1 MQIMAQNYKKNKK
14 TSNSMKNNF
23 TIDDARTY
31 LPNICPNF
39 SIYILQFIKVVY
51 FTAIIFD
58 TMFSY
63 DYIKEVKSNSL

>member
-1 MQIMAQNYKKNKK
+1 
-14 TSNSMKNNF
+14 MKNNF